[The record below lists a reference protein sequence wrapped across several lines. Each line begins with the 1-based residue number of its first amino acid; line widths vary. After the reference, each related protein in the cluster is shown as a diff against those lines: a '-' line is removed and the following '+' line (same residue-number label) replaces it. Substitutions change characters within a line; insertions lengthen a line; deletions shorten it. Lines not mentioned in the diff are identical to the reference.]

1 MKEISKS
8 CLSITDRNLDP
19 PVKICQQMITVIGRE
34 AKFNSLFSMGDAV
47 ECQIIFIRQ
56 LMKYLYVVQKLFNKF
71 QRRLDMLWLDDQ
83 GIAAKE
89 YSILIASDK
98 IFVGYRLLFHKRSER
113 G

>member
-1 MKEISKS
+1 
-8 CLSITDRNLDP
+8 
-19 PVKICQQMITVIGRE
+19 MITVIARE
-34 AKFNSLFSMGDAV
+34 AKFNSLFSLGDAV

-56 LMKYLYVVQKLFNKF
+56 LMKYLHVVQKLVNKF

-89 YSILIASDK
+89 YPILIASDK
-98 IFVGYRLLFHKRSER
+98 IFVRYRLLFNERFER